1 MLIPHDKRAISK
13 YSEEKNYEWG
23 EIKSLYQLKNL
34 NVCVFTAISISKGF
48 LKTCLHR
55 ERTQMLFWLICKMNA
70 AHNLSFSVSPGIYK
84 IEISYSSAPDYVI
97 ALLEIQDWAE
107 FDSSQLSWDLTV
119 KILTGILELPVWLES
134 HWNQIGWNLTTA
146 SWVGTSGLQN

>member
-1 MLIPHDKRAISK
+1 
-13 YSEEKNYEWG
+13 
-23 EIKSLYQLKNL
+23 
-34 NVCVFTAISISKGF
+34 
-48 LKTCLHR
+48 
-55 ERTQMLFWLICKMNA
+55 MNA